1 MLLLDYK
8 KREGKLIHFNIQDNI
23 VFSYKFQLIDGAED
37 RTHIKVIL
45 DKTDDARNGYEYEN
59 VFPLSKTAL
68 TKTIGVYVSNQLWS
82 RLIRSEQF
90 ASKRSKDLIDCYTM
104 PSQDKEVRKLKSYIY
119 LRSKKIS
126 QVLAGIIWR
135 ELLMKH
141 KITDEDMYE
150 ISGLSWL
157 MYPNNNRLNWSFEA
171 LYNSA
176 KRMNPDVWRLLKS
189 DLRKYNRSLCKYL
202 LNKIFQKELYDISV
216 EQYISLIKDAPD
228 IIKQC
233 KYGFDWNDNDI
244 WKYQLVNIRI
254 PVNRWQWFCLRVSL
268 TCEVPV
274 RDNGYEYN
282 VIREFIAKLAYS
294 DISMWHYYKKAMHIV
309 KPYSF
314 REIQHMVR
322 TVQDGARIYQY
333 HKDNAYHIPFVP
345 LDGSPKRMIRNAIY
359 NHRQE
364 QEMNKKR
371 QLTGK
376 DYIMPMPPV
385 KLPDWLEK
393 SRLKTAHDMIKAGI
407 ECRHCIGSYT
417 NSADIFIRE
426 KDICAQIDRRNL
438 NIIQCFDLQ
447 DQITKRSEDMKKKIN
462 KALEPLK
469 EVMSNV

>member
-8 KREGKLIHFNIQDNI
+8 KREGELIHFNIQDKI
-23 VFSYKFQLIDGAED
+23 VFSYKFQLINGAKD

-45 DKTDDARNGYEYEN
+45 DRTDDARNGYEYEN
-59 VFPLSKTAL
+59 IFPLSKTAL

-82 RLIRSEQF
+82 KLIRTEEFSTT
-90 ASKRSKDLIDCYTM
+90 RRDRILDCFTM
-104 PSQDKEVRKLKSYIY
+104 PSQNKEVRKLKSYIY

-135 ELLMKH
+135 ELLIKH
-141 KITDEDMYE
+141 KVTDEEMYE

-157 MYPNNNRLNWSFEA
+157 MYPNNNKLNWSFQA
-171 LYNSA
+171 LYDSA
-176 KRMNPDVWRLLKS
+176 KRMNPSVWVLLKS

-202 LNKIFQKELYDISV
+202 LNKIYQKELYDISV
-216 EQYISLIKDAPD
+216 EQYIELIKDAPD
-228 IIKQC
+228 LIKQC
-233 KYGFDWNDNDI
+233 KYGFDWNDEYTNAKI
-244 WKYQLVNIRI
+244 SCI
-254 PVNRWQWFCLRVSL
+254 PIPSNRWQWFCLRVSL
-268 TCEVPV
+268 TCE
-274 RDNGYEYN
+274 DIGINNDYEHN
-282 VIREFIAKLAYS
+282 VLQEFIDRLAYS

-309 KPYSF
+309 RPYSF
-314 REIQHMVR
+314 KEIHHMVR
-322 TVQDGARIYQY
+322 TVADGARIYQY

-371 QLTGK
+371 QLSGK
-376 DYIMPMPPV
+376 NYIMPMPPI

-393 SRLKTAHDMIKAGI
+393 IRLKTAHDMIKAGI

-469 EVMSNV
+469 GVMSNV